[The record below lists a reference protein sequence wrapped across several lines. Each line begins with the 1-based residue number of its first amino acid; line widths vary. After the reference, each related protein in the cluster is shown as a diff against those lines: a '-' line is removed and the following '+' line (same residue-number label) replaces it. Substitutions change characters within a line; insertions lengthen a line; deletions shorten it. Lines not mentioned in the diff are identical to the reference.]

1 MSRRIFVGNVND
13 RISEDRLRRHFE
25 AVGEVTSVSIPI
37 DRKTGRARG
46 YAFVEFGSPEHAALA
61 IQVFNGRKLGGSELR
76 VGAAEERPGT
86 PRETRRRRTPPRRHV
101 DLEEIAE
108 DALQRF
114 EKHGEERRPR
124 ANRQVEE
131 PF

>member
-25 AVGEVTSVSIPI
+25 AVGEVTSVTIPA
-37 DRKTGRARG
+37 DRKTGRSRG

-61 IQVFNGRKLGGSELR
+61 IQVFDGRKLGGNELR
-76 VGAAEERPGT
+76 VGVAEERKGV
-86 PRETRRRRTPPRRHV
+86 PREMPRRRPPRQHI
-101 DLEEIAE
+101 DPDEIAE
-108 DALQRF
+108 DAIQRF
-114 EKHGEERRPR
+114 ESQSEERRPSPG
-124 ANRQVEE
+124 RQMKE